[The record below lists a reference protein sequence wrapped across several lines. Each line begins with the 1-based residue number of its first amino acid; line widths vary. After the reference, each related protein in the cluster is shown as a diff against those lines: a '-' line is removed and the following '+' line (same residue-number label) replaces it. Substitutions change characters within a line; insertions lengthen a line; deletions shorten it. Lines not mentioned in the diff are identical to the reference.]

1 MKKKGMGKRAFAAW
15 LAVMTVAQ
23 SNPFAATGNARGA
36 STQPG
41 PWTQEGQNC
50 KYLFFFFDTQT

>member
-23 SNPFAATGNARGA
+23 SNAFAATGNAVGGFLA
-36 STQPG
+36 AGNLDPG
-41 PWTQEGQNC
+41 RTELEIPGN
-50 KYLFFFFDTQT
+50 